1 MGRSFKAGAV
11 YFLLLYVIGF
21 LLGATRELL
30 LAPRLGVAVA
40 SAIEALPMLA
50 AIIHFAPLI
59 ARRFGIPPKSGPRI
73 IMGLAGQLQAAHCVN
88 VTYSE
93 VGVALTTP
101 PPIVHGSRTLS
112 GCATP
117 TWAMIVAASIPPIPR
132 STAAATSG
140 SRPVRSGSATV

>member
-50 AIIHFAPLI
+50 AAAGVGAAI
-59 ARRFGIPPKSGPRI
+59 AFVGDQPDCVVRR
-73 IMGLAGQLQAAHCVN
+73 
-88 VTYSE
+88 
-93 VGVALTTP
+93 
-101 PPIVHGSRTLS
+101 HGSER
-112 GCATP
+112 GCR
-117 TWAMIVAASIPPIPR
+117 I
-132 STAAATSG
+132 TAGAVPNPVCSG
-140 SRPVRSGSATV
+140 SRGETGPLPSFRSRAG

>member
-1 MGRSFKAGAV
+1 MIARAFKAGTV

-59 ARRFGIPPKSGPRI
+59 ARRFGIPPKSGGR
-73 IMGLAGQLQAAHCVN
+73 MLMGVFGLALLIGAEIAMTRAMRGLSPEQWLAHFASVEGVIYAALL
-88 VTYSE
+88 
-93 VGVALTTP
+93 A
-101 PPIVHGSRTLS
+101 
-112 GCATP
+112 AFA
-117 TWAMIVAASIPPIPR
+117 AMPW
-132 STAAATSG
+132 
-140 SRPVRSGSATV
+140 VRR